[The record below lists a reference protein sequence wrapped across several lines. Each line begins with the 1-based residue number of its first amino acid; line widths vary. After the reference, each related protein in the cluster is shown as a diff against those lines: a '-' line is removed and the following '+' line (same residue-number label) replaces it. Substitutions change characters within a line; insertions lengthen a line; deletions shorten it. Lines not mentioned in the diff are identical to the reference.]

1 MAVRWPAK
9 IKADATPRAQF
20 LHVIDVVPTIYNLI
34 GITPPRVVSGIPQDA
49 FDGASFAA
57 TFNDAKAKEARGAQ
71 YFEVMGSRGV
81 YHDGW
86 MASAFGPRTPWI
98 PGAPKGILE
107 WTPDKDKWEL
117 YNLNEDWSQ
126 ANDLA
131 NEMPAMLADKKEL
144 FLIEFTKNKG
154 LPIGGGL

>member
-57 TFNDAKAKEARGAQ
+57 TFNDAKAREARGAQ
-71 YFEVMGSRGV
+71 YFEVMGS
-81 YHDGW
+81 HPSW
-86 MASAFGPRTPWI
+86 MLYSAVSLTPSWMD
-98 PGAPKGILE
+98 A
-107 WTPDKDKWEL
+107 WQ
-117 YNLNEDWSQ
+117 Q
-126 ANDLA
+126 A
-131 NEMPAMLADKKEL
+131 
-144 FLIEFTKNKG
+144 
-154 LPIGGGL
+154 